1 MGGGGEGREGE
12 ERGREGGRG
21 REGSRCSPRSDA
33 LCSQMPSGNGEERRA
48 WPAVFRKPAS
58 PPTSPLL
65 SAQHYALLVAL
76 GFAKC
81 RDIPAPSPGL
91 TPAPPSTLGLAPPH
105 LSRNGLPTHSARGGG
120 PEAQPGAQAGFRF
133 APLLGGAACTS
144 PPRLCPGH
152 PASSHHLHRGPGAA
166 GVPLPD
172 APPSTTRA
180 WPSCRRA
187 DLCPHT
193 SGSHLSSP
201 HHGRTSGR

>member
-1 MGGGGEGREGE
+1 ML
-12 ERGREGGRG
+12 
-21 REGSRCSPRSDA
+21 SA
-33 LCSQMPSGNGEERRA
+33 LKCPPETGKKRRA

-58 PPTSPLL
+58 PPTPPLL

-91 TPAPPSTLGLAPPH
+91 TPAPPSTLGLAPLH
-105 LSRNGLPTHSARGGG
+105 LSRNGLRTHSGRGRG

-144 PPRLCPGH
+144 PPRLCPEH
-152 PASSHHLHRGPGAA
+152 PVGSLHPPPRRPRCPPVSP

-180 WPSCRRA
+180 WPSCRGA
-187 DLCPHT
+187 DLRV
-193 SGSHLSSP
+193 SSLIP
-201 HHGRTSGR
+201 APWTSGR

>member
-1 MGGGGEGREGE
+1 
-12 ERGREGGRG
+12 
-21 REGSRCSPRSDA
+21 
-33 LCSQMPSGNGEERRA
+33 MPSGNGEERPA

-81 RDIPAPSPGL
+81 RDIPAPSPSL
-91 TPAPPSTLGLAPPH
+91 TPAPPSTLGLAPLH
-105 LSRNGLPTHSARGGG
+105 LSRNGLPTHSARGRG
-120 PEAQPGAQAGFRF
+120 PEAQPGAQAGFHF
-133 APLLGGAACTS
+133 ALLLGGAACTS
-144 PPRLCPGH
+144 PPCLCPGH
-152 PASSHHLHRGPGAA
+152 PASSHHPPP
-166 GVPLPD
+166 PLPD

-187 DLCPHT
+187 DLCPRT

-201 HHGRTSGR
+201 HHGRPVGRAIPTARSVGGDSRVSTSLGAPRPLEKAFLQGLLPL